1 MTSLPGVS
9 LSSTTPSSST
19 GILGALGASST
30 QENTENHAFS
40 LFSSFI
46 QTLSGKGLPTASLKL
61 FKGGVTGQTLPINL
75 TTLENYASTT
85 SAQANVSW
93 TALSTALQ
101 AKGLSMVS
109 LETVMPGLQTDLLEE
124 NMTALHSFL
133 EEAGVLDG
141 LKEDEQ
147 NALLDSLAGALMT
160 LPPTAFAPT
169 QKTDSQATLAE
180 SGPSLAGSSQGVTL
194 ADLLERAQALQEVE
208 ASNKNAQ
215 AAQLSS
221 SSSAE
226 EMGKAFLDAI
236 AKLNMQAVASQK
248 QKQSEQA
255 AQTADAQRVS
265 NANDATN
272 ASIDLHKQET
282 KTASTIDTEVST
294 DQTSDTHKV
303 GLQAGT
309 KSDTALKQKTAVDT
323 DQTSTAKNMAASA
336 HHKEEQSAQNESVI
350 APSPPITQASLTSE
364 THSSMAT
371 SVSADVVTLEQK
383 KSDQPDGTEVTLK
396 DRGTL
401 TPPQSLD
408 KTAENSATR
417 FADLLAH
424 SNRHGTHVPVSD
436 QVAVNISHAF
446 ESGQDKITIKLHPAE
461 LGRIEVRMDTNS
473 DGSVQMRFSVD
484 QPATL
489 DLLQR
494 DQKGLERALS
504 DAGIKTDGST
514 LNFNLRG
521 EGQSSQ
527 QQAQSDGRSSSSQA
541 GFGLDGEN
549 DDKQTLSAS
558 EVTWY
563 INPDR
568 LDVRV

>member
-1 MTSLPGVS
+1 MTSLPGIS

-19 GILGALGASST
+19 GILGVLGASGT
-30 QENTENHAFS
+30 QESTGSQAFS

-61 FKGGVTGQTLPINL
+61 FKGGVTGQTLPISM
-75 TTLENYASTT
+75 TTLENSASTT
-85 SAQANVSW
+85 SAQTNVPW
-93 TALSTALQ
+93 TTLAAALQ
-101 AKGLSMVS
+101 AKGLGAVS
-109 LETVMPGLQTDLLEE
+109 LQTIMPGLQTDLLEE

-141 LKEDEQ
+141 MKEDEQ

-160 LPPTAFAPT
+160 LPPSAFVPT
-169 QKTDSQATLAE
+169 QKIDAQAALVE
-180 SGPSLAGSSQGVTL
+180 NGPSLAGSSQGMTL
-194 ADLLERAQALQEVE
+194 ADFLERAQALQEVE
-208 ASNKNAQ
+208 TSNKNAQ
-215 AAQLSS
+215 ATRFSS
-221 SSSAE
+221 STLAE

-236 AKLNMQAVASQK
+236 AKLNIQAVLDQNK
-248 QKQSEQA
+248 NQA
-255 AQTADAQRVS
+255 ENTAQTMDSKIVS
-265 NANDATN
+265 NPDAPD
-272 ASIDLHKQET
+272 DLIKRET
-282 KTASTIDTEVST
+282 KSASTIDTQVPAG
-294 DQTSDTHKV
+294 QTPDTQEI
-303 GLQAGT
+303 GLHTGI
-309 KSDTALKQKTAVDT
+309 KSDALVSSKTSLDS
-323 DQTSTAKNMAASA
+323 DQSSTMKGATSPT
-336 HHKEEQSAQNESVI
+336 HHKEERSAQNDSVI
-350 APSPPITQASLTSE
+350 TSSTPITQTPFISE
-364 THSSMAT
+364 THSSSAT
-371 SVSADVVTLEQK
+371 SASVEVVTLEQK

-401 TPPQSLD
+401 TLSQSPD
-408 KTAENSATR
+408 KTIENSATR

-527 QQAQSDGRSSSSQA
+527 QQAQSDGRSSSSHA
-541 GFGLDGEN
+541 GFNLDGET
-549 DDKQTLSAS
+549 DDKPNASAN